1 VLSNLVSENK
11 DSRKEVLKQNTLS
24 VITQLMKCSM
34 TLTHEDLLE
43 RMIWFLEGALKKIG
57 EEYDDQVEGLVPF
70 LV

>member
-1 VLSNLVSENK
+1 
-11 DSRKEVLKQNTLS
+11 
-24 VITQLMKCSM
+24 M